1 MSKLFKEWTYKLDN
15 ILNIENESNSNF
27 AYTISL

>member
-15 ILNIENESNSNF
+15 ILNIENESNSF